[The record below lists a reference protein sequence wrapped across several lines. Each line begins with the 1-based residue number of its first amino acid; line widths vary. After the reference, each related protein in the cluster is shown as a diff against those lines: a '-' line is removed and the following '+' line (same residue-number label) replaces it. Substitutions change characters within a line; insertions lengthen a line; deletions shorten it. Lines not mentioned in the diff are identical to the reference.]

1 MAKTLK
7 DLLLALLNATL
18 ILLALCLF
26 LGWKLAQ
33 SVETVRDGFAENL
46 QVVAPLRDQ
55 TQEIRDE
62 ISGLRGDLTA
72 IRNNASN
79 LDFAAKSR
87 LSAALDRLNDI
98 EARLE
103 NTQTRLAGL
112 VDNPEDLIN
121 YAVTTSSEAAAEQVM
136 KIRGCVPAS

>member
-33 SVETVRDGFAENL
+33 SVDDIRTGFAENL

-55 TQEIRDE
+55 AQGIRGE
-62 ISGLRGDLTA
+62 LTA
-72 IRNNASN
+72 LRSELATISTQS
-79 LDFAAKSR
+79 D
-87 LSAALDRLNDI
+87 ALDRAARQRLNATLQRLDGL
-98 EARLE
+98 EGKLEGTQARLS
-103 NTQTRLAGL
+103 GL
-112 VDNPEDLIN
+112 IENPEDLIDH
-121 YAVTTSSEAAAEQVM
+121 AITTSVDNVTNSLLAL
-136 KIRGCVPAS
+136 RGCQPAT